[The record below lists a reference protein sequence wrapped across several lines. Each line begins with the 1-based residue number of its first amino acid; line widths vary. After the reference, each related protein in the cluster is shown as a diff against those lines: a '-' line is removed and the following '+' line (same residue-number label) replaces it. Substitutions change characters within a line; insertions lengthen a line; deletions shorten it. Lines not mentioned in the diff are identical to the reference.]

1 MKKREQRIDQ
11 DQAVFTGAL
20 QTLAGIL
27 KKDDV
32 LPLSED
38 AVERDLFAIQRI
50 LKFFNLPL
58 VKLPE
63 GLDDASEKLDYIL
76 SPTGIMRRRVE
87 LTDKWWKNTTGPL
100 LGALKE
106 DGSPIAFIPNAL
118 GQYDYFD
125 FKEMTKVKINKKTKD
140 NFETDA
146 FCFYPA
152 LPAKKM
158 DLWDLSK
165 FMLGQLN
172 ALDIMLIL
180 LMCLAVSVLGLFM
193 PYMNQQIF
201 NNVIPSGTKSDV
213 FPIAVLLLGAT
224 FGSALFQISRNMVL
238 TRLKDKVTLA
248 MQSAT
253 MARLFAL
260 PTSFYK
266 QFTAGEISHRVMG
279 IQQLSMKLSDTVL
292 STLLTALFSLIYILQ
307 MMQFA
312 PALVLPGFIIILA
325 MLSFTLVVGYVQQQL
340 MRGKLQIAAKLE
352 GFVFGL
358 FSGVQ
363 KIKLAGAEKRAFAK
377 WASYYK
383 VQGKLTFTPPMLIRL
398 NQAFSGMLVLGG
410 AIVLYFYSVK
420 YQISVSNFIAFQV
433 SYGIVSGAIISLSDV
448 VMTFAQT
455 KPLMEMVE
463 PILSTIP
470 ETDESKLQV
479 SSLSGKIELSNIT
492 FKYDEDGPN
501 IIDHIKCQIHS
512 GEYVAIVGGSGSGK
526 STLMRLLLGFEK
538 PTSGAVYYD
547 GQDLDMLDVR
557 SVRQRIGT
565 CLQDGKLFGGDI
577 FSNII
582 VTAPW
587 STLDDAWEA
596 ARLAGFDEDIK
607 NMPMGMHTMISEG
620 SGNISGGQKQRI
632 LIARALIAR
641 PNILF
646 FDEATSALDNIT
658 QRIVTDNINQ
668 LGCTRI
674 VIAHRLST
682 VLACDRII
690 VLDKGVIA
698 EEGSYETLMARRG
711 LFYDFAVR
719 QIT

>member
-27 KKDDV
+27 KKDDL

-50 LKFFNLPL
+50 LRFFDLPL
-58 VKLPE
+58 GKLPE

-87 LTDKWWKNTTGPL
+87 LTDKWWQNTTGPL

-125 FKEMTKVKINKKTKD
+125 FNEMRKVKISKKTKD

-158 DLWDLSK
+158 ALWDLSK

-172 ALDIMLIL
+172 ALDIILIL

-224 FGSALFQISRNMVL
+224 LGSALFQISRNMVL

-253 MARLFAL
+253 MARLFSL

-312 PALVLPGFIIILA
+312 PALVLPGFIIILT

-352 GFVFGL
+352 GFVFSL

-398 NQAFSGMLVLGG
+398 NQAFSAMLVLGG
-410 AIVLYFYSVK
+410 AIILYFYSVK
-420 YQISVSNFIAFQV
+420 YQVSVSNFIAFQV

-501 IIDHIKCQIHS
+501 IINHLTCQIHS

-658 QRIVTDNINQ
+658 QRIVTDNIDQ

-698 EEGSYETLMARRG
+698 EEGSYETLMAHRG

-719 QIT
+719 QMT

>member
-1 MKKREQRIDQ
+1 MKNRAQRIDQ

-27 KKDDV
+27 KKDDF
-32 LPLSED
+32 LPSSD
-38 AVERDLFAIQRI
+38 DRIERDLFAIQQI
-50 LKFFNLPL
+50 LNFFNLPL
-58 VKLPE
+58 GKLPDE
-63 GLDDASEKLDYIL
+63 LDDASEKLDYIL

-87 LTDKWWKNTTGPL
+87 LTDKWWQNTTGPL

-106 DGSPIAFIPNAL
+106 DGSPVALIPSAL
-118 GQYDYFD
+118 GQYDYYD
-125 FKEMTKVKINKKTKD
+125 LNEKKKIRINRKTED
-140 NFETDA
+140 HFETDV

-158 DLWDLSK
+158 TLWDLSK

-172 ALDIMLIL
+172 ALDIILIL
-180 LMCLAVSVLGLFM
+180 LMCLAVSILGLFM

-201 NNVIPSGTKSDV
+201 NNVIPSGTKNDV
-213 FPIAVLLLGAT
+213 LPIAVLLLGAT
-224 FGSALFQISRNMVL
+224 FGSALFQIARNMVL

-253 MARLFAL
+253 MARLFSL

-279 IQQLSMKLSDTVL
+279 IQKLSTKLSDTVL
-292 STLLTALFSLIYILQ
+292 STLLTALFSLIYIFQ
-307 MMQFA
+307 MIQFA
-312 PALVLPGFIIILA
+312 PTLVLPGFLIILT
-325 MLSFTLVVGYVQQQL
+325 MLLFTLGVGYVQQQL
-340 MRGKLQIAAKLE
+340 MRDKLRIAAKLD

-377 WASYYK
+377 WASLYK
-383 VQGKLTFTPPMLIRL
+383 VQGKLSFTPPMLIRL

-410 AIVLYFYSVK
+410 SIVLYFYSVK
-420 YQISVSNFIAFQV
+420 YQIPVSNFIAFQV
-433 SYGIVSGAIISLSDV
+433 SYGIVSSAIISLSDV

-455 KPLMEMVE
+455 KPLMEMVA

-470 ETDESKLQV
+470 ETNESNLQV
-479 SSLSGKIELSNIT
+479 SALSGHIELSNIT
-492 FKYDEDGPN
+492 FKYEEDGPN
-501 IIDHIKCQIHS
+501 IINHIKCHINP

-587 STLDDAWEA
+587 STLEDAWEA

-632 LIARALIAR
+632 LIARALVAK

-658 QRIVTDNINQ
+658 QKIVTDNINA
-668 LGCTRI
+668 LGCTRV

-682 VLACDRII
+682 VLACNRII
-690 VLDKGVIA
+690 VLDKGTIA
-698 EEGSYETLMARRG
+698 EEGRYETLMANRG

-719 QIT
+719 QMT

>member
-50 LKFFNLPL
+50 LSFFNLPL

-87 LTDKWWKNTTGPL
+87 LTDKWWQNTTGPL

-125 FKEMTKVKINKKTKD
+125 FKVMKKMKINKKTKD
-140 NFETDA
+140 NFEMDA

-180 LMCLAVSVLGLFM
+180 SMCLAVSVLGLFM

-253 MARLFAL
+253 MARLFSL

-312 PALVLPGFIIILA
+312 PALVLPGFIIILT

-410 AIVLYFYSVK
+410 TIVLYFYSVK
-420 YQISVSNFIAFQV
+420 HQISVSNFIAFQV

-492 FKYDEDGPN
+492 FKYDEDGPY